1 MHKAF
6 TLIELIVVTAIIAF
20 MAVISGPA
28 LSPEINR
35 ANLNAA
41 ATQIRDLVSET
52 QTYAMGPE
60 QQNQSDYLLVLNFS
74 NTAQVSP
81 STGPGPT
88 LCPLSPI
95 YYVDPGS
102 YGIFSIAESNPLH
115 TPGTVSLCGRNQ
127 IKSGLLQST
136 GITSYSIQNSPYPDS
151 TKTYLAIYFRTTDY
165 AAGFD
170 GIYYD
175 YSSPNI
181 WSNLW
186 DYGGLYPLNPYDD
199 AVIVIKGKNQSQEIR
214 VNKITGKVGAYLC
227 NDLNCGS
234 YTPI

>member
-6 TLIELIVVTAIIAF
+6 TLIELMVVTAIIAF
-20 MAVISGPA
+20 LAAISGPA

-41 ATQIRDLVSET
+41 STQIRDLISET

-60 QQNQSDYLLVLNFS
+60 QKNQSDYLLVLNFS
-74 NTAQVSP
+74 STSEVSP
-81 STGPGPT
+81 STGPAS
-88 LCPLSPI
+88 CPSTQIPN
-95 YYVDPGS
+95 VDPRS

-151 TKTYLAIYFRTTDY
+151 TKTYLAIYFRTNDY

-175 YSSPNI
+175 YSNPTTWN
-181 WSNLW
+181 NLW
-186 DYGGLYPLNPYDD
+186 DYGGSLTTSYDD
-199 AVIVIKGKNQSQEIR
+199 AVIVIKGKNQGQEVR
-214 VNKITGKVGAYLC
+214 VNKITGRVGAYLC
-227 NDLNCGS
+227 NDLNCDNGYS
-234 YTPI
+234 PI